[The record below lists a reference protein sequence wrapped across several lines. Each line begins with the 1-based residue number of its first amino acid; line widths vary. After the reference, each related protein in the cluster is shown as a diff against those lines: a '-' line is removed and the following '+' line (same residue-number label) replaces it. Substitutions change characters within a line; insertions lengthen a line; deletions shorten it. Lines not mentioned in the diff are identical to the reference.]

1 MYFDFVEC
9 IFFEILWKFRYMFLL
24 SWMGFILGGILYY
37 VWRIK
42 WDYKGWCE
50 IVVRV
55 YIGIR
60 FIFYLDLRF
69 KFYFSKN
76 VVLLYWEKKVL
87 NSFVENFG

>member
-9 IFFEILWKFRYMFLL
+9 IFFEILWKYRYMFLL

-60 FIFYLDLRF
+60 FIFYLDLWF